1 MATTRH
7 ELTTSIWS
15 RISAAG
21 EEGTVWI
28 KSIEAGNVI
37 YIDHTT
43 TPGAGP
49 PNTIE
54 VGSAAETTAGININK
69 AYPLREQLKILEIVV
84 DSAADV
90 YYALLIDKD
99 LNTVAT
105 AEITAD
111 VV

>member
-1 MATTRH
+1 MATTRY
-7 ELTTSIWS
+7 ELTTSIWR

-37 YIDHTT
+37 FIDHTT

-49 PNTIE
+49 PDTIE
-54 VGSAAETTAGININK
+54 VGSAEETTAGINMNK
-69 AYPLREQLKILEIVV
+69 AYPLRIPLEILEIVV
-84 DSAADV
+84 DSASDV

-99 LNTVAT
+99 PNTAAT
-105 AEITAD
+105 AEMTAD
-111 VV
+111 VS